1 VWNVFITTICSVSWL
16 HDSNISP
23 VTLAQLPSLHLHS
36 FRRDSFND
44 DPSGNPTDVFPYV
57 DACYSLWSSRTINMI
72 DIFFFFFD
80 SSCAFIQFRLPH
92 AVIAILDDRHSFANF
107 TRSHTHF
114 DHKKGSQIIL
124 YSSEFFQW
132 KRKDK
137 QTTELSLLKEHSTLI
152 TNTLNQLKLAFSSLY
167 NSAVY
172 QA

>member
-1 VWNVFITTICSVSWL
+1 VWNVFITTICSVSWV

-36 FRRDSFND
+36 FRRDSIND

-72 DIFFFFFD
+72 DIFSRSID

-114 DHKKGSQIIL
+114 DHKRD
-124 YSSEFFQW
+124 
-132 KRKDK
+132 RK
-137 QTTELSLLKEHSTLI
+137 SFSTLVNSFNGRGKI
-152 TNTLNQLKLAFSSLY
+152 NRPQNYHYSKNTRH
-167 NSAVY
+167 
-172 QA
+172 